1 MNYATLSIAD
11 VKTGLEAMAHDTMAT
26 FGHLSVR
33 QLNWRPDAALWSV
46 AQCCEHL
53 LSANRLMFASAT
65 DALAAAHTPTV
76 WQRLPWLPAMF
87 GWILIRSQSPAGRR
101 RFTASPHAQPAAT
114 DIAADIVQR
123 LVEQHRGAAA
133 WAGTLDERAAARA
146 IMTSPFIKFVTY
158 SVLDGCRL
166 VVAHDRRHF
175 EQASR
180 VMRLPQFPSE

>member
-11 VKTGLEAMAHDTMAT
+11 VKTGLEAMAQDTMGT

-33 QLNWRPDAALWSV
+33 QLNWRLDDTQWSV

-53 LSANRLMFASAT
+53 LTANRLMFTSAT
-65 DALAAAHTPTV
+65 DALAATHAPTV
-76 WQRLPWLPAMF
+76 WQRLPLLPILF
-87 GWILIRSQSPAGRR
+87 GWLLIRSQSPAGRR
-101 RFTASPHAQPAAT
+101 RFTASPDALPATT

-123 LVEQHRGAAA
+123 LVEQHRGAAT

-146 IMTSPFIKFVTY
+146 IMTSPFMNMATY

-175 EQASR
+175 EQAR
-180 VMRLPQFPSE
+180 RIMQLPQFPSA